1 MASLIEELIQ
11 TLEGEIVQYEA
22 LLELSQE
29 KTPIIVKGDIAALQ
43 KITDDEQIVVDTIAH
58 LDTRREEITKDI
70 ANVLNKDVETLK
82 LSVLI
87 EILGKQPKE
96 QARLAD
102 IHDRLKTVVDN
113 VKRINSNNSELI
125 AHSLEMVEF
134 DLNLLRA
141 MKQAPETANYGSNAS
156 NAGNIL
162 GGAVSGFDA
171 KQ

>member
-1 MASLIEELIQ
+1 MASLIEELMQ

-22 LLELSQE
+22 LLKLSQE
-29 KTPIIVKGDIAALQ
+29 KTPIIVKGDIVALQ
-43 KITDDEQIVVDTIAH
+43 KITDEEQTVVDAISH
-58 LDTRREEITKDI
+58 LDSKREEITKDI

-96 QARLAD
+96 QAQLAD

-113 VKRINSNNSELI
+113 VKKINSNNSELI

-134 DLNLLRA
+134 DLNLIKA
-141 MKQAPETANYGSNAS
+141 MRQAPETNNYGRSAVNS
-156 NAGNIL
+156 GSYL
-162 GGAVSGFDA
+162 GGTLGGFDA

>member
-1 MASLIEELIQ
+1 MASLIEELMQ

-22 LLELSQE
+22 LLKLSQE
-29 KTPIIVKGDIAALQ
+29 KTPIIVKGDIVALQ
-43 KITDDEQIVVDTIAH
+43 KITDEEQTVVDAISH
-58 LDTRREEITKDI
+58 LDSKREEITKDI

-96 QARLAD
+96 QAQLAD

-113 VKRINSNNSELI
+113 VKKINSNNSELI

-134 DLNLLRA
+134 DLNLLKA
-141 MKQAPETANYGSNAS
+141 MKQAPETANYGSNAFNS
-156 NAGNIL
+156 GNIL
-162 GGAVSGFDA
+162 GSAVSGFDA

>member
-1 MASLIEELIQ
+1 MQ

-22 LLELSQE
+22 LLKLSQE
-29 KTPIIVKGDIAALQ
+29 KTPIIVKGDIVALQ
-43 KITDDEQIVVDTIAH
+43 KITDEEQTVVDAISH
-58 LDTRREEITKDI
+58 LDSKREEITKDI

-96 QARLAD
+96 QAQLAD

-113 VKRINSNNSELI
+113 VKKINSNNSELI

-134 DLNLLRA
+134 DLNLLKA
-141 MKQAPETANYGSNAS
+141 MKQAPETANYGSNAFNS
-156 NAGNIL
+156 GNIL
-162 GGAVSGFDA
+162 GSAVSGFDA